1 MKWIKPLLAKRNLPA
16 VIAAVLLVI
25 AVSLIA
31 ANTRFVWKT
40 TAAPPPAPA
49 DNGSGGAHT
58 DSQAALPDSTGFSQV
73 AESELLRLKMDAK
86 TGHFMMED
94 KRNDEVYYSY
104 PDPKYWAKEDIS
116 KTWKQHLS
124 SPIMLQY
131 VDFSEPILNPKELS
145 FTPGV
150 DRIKD
155 LKTIPGG
162 FSLTFELPETGF
174 TIPVEVTVDGD
185 YVQTKIVR
193 EGLKENKL
201 GLVWVRLYPFFG
213 ATHTDGQEGYL
224 FIPDGPGA
232 LIRFKDNKL
241 NVNKVYDESVYGS
254 DMVYQGLYNNRNPV
268 TMPVFGMKSGD
279 KGFLA
284 VLNDG
289 EAYAN
294 IVASPAGVFSDYNWI
309 TAQMNFRSSF
319 LQYTRK
325 NAEESGFVDFNR
337 DELFGSDR
345 AVRYYLL
352 DKANSDYVGMAERY
366 RRYLI
371 EEKGLKKMDA
381 ASSGVPLHMTIV
393 GGDQEKGTLAARY
406 IKGTTTAEAEQMVRT
421 LHELGIGN
429 LSITYT
435 GWQKGGYSEFGR
447 TLPVDPGIGGDEGMK
462 SFVDYAH
469 SLGAPVY
476 LDTEYALNNT
486 GAGGFEKEF
495 AGVTNLAGQTI
506 DMRMLYNEDHVSAVS
521 DKFNLNSVKG
531 DLEGYKKL
539 GIDGLV
545 VNRTGQELFSDY
557 NTKYGSS
564 RDEAKEVQAEIL
576 NTVRNGLGGVQG
588 VSSNFYALPYVRH
601 IQNMVSDYSYDLFA
615 DEAVPFAQIAT
626 HGLLSYSF
634 DYSNNRD
641 ENGNGFL
648 REIEYGAVPSYVFTQ
663 ADTSDFQ
670 RAYGIRFYSTKF
682 SDWSSYAAE
691 EYKRFNEALGD
702 VQNQFI
708 VDHKTIAPNVKETG
722 YENGK
727 RIIVNYN
734 TEPYAYGDLEVPA
747 KDFIVLD
754 GEAAKP

>member
-1 MKWIKPLLAKRNLPA
+1 MKWIKLLLTKRSLPA
-16 VIAAVLLVI
+16 VIAAVLIVI
-25 AVSLIA
+25 ALILMA
-31 ANTRFVWKT
+31 ANTRFVWKM
-40 TAAPPPAPA
+40 TAGPPVVLA
-49 DNGSGGAHT
+49 DNSSNSAQT
-58 DSQAALPDSTGFSQV
+58 DKNPTLPDLSSFSNV
-73 AESELLRLKMDAK
+73 AESDVLRLKMDVK
-86 TGHFMMED
+86 TGHFIMED
-94 KRNDEVYYSY
+94 KRNNEVYYSY
-104 PDPKYWAKEDIS
+104 PDPKYWSKEEVS

-124 SPIMLQY
+124 SPIMIQY

-162 FSLTFELPETGF
+162 FQLTFELPETGF
-174 TIPVEVTVDGD
+174 TIPVEVTIDGD
-185 YVQTKIVR
+185 YVQTKIIR
-193 EGLKENKL
+193 EGIKENKL
-201 GLVWVRLYPFFG
+201 GLIWVRLYPFFG

-232 LIRFKDNKL
+232 LINFKENEL
-241 NVNKVYDESVYGS
+241 NVNKLYDESVYGS
-254 DMVYQGLYNNRNPV
+254 DMVYRGLDNNRNPV
-268 TMPVFGMKSGD
+268 TMPVFGMKSGN

-294 IVASPAGVFSDYNWI
+294 IVASPSGVFSDYNWI

-325 NAEESGFVDFNR
+325 NLEESGFVDFNR

-345 AVRYYLL
+345 VVRYYIL
-352 DKANSDYVGMAERY
+352 DKAKSDYVGMAERY
-366 RRYLI
+366 RQYLM
-371 EEKGLKKMDA
+371 EEKGLKKLEAGTSD
-381 ASSGVPLHMTIV
+381 VPLYLTIV
-393 GGDQEKGTLAARY
+393 GGDQEKGTLANRY
-406 IKGTTTAEAEQMVRT
+406 IKGTTTSEAEQMVRT
-421 LHELGIGN
+421 LHELGIRN
-429 LSITYT
+429 MSITYT

-447 TLPVDPGIGGDEGMK
+447 TLPVDSSIGGDEGMK

-506 DMRMLYNEDHVSAVS
+506 DVRMLYNEDNVSAVS
-521 DKFNLNSVKG
+521 DKFNLKMFES
-531 DLEGYKKL
+531 DLESYKKL

-545 VNRTGQELFSDY
+545 VSRTGQELFSDY

-564 RDEAKEVQAEIL
+564 RDEAKDVQVNIL
-576 NTVRNGLGGVQG
+576 KTIQNGLGGVQG
-588 VSSNFYALPYVRH
+588 VRSNFYALPYVHH
-601 IQNMVSDYSYDLFA
+601 IQNMVSDYSYDLFS
-615 DEAVPFAQIAT
+615 DEAVPFTQIAT
-626 HGLLSYSF
+626 HGLITYSF

-648 REIEYGAVPSYVFTQ
+648 REIEYGAVPSFVFTH
-663 ADTSDFQ
+663 ADTSDFLS
-670 RAYGIRFYSTKF
+670 AYGIRYYSTKF
-682 SDWSSYAAE
+682 SDWASYSAE
-691 EYKRFNEALGD
+691 EYKRFNETLGD

-708 VDHKTIAPNVKETG
+708 VEHRTLAHNVKETV
-722 YENGK
+722 YESGK

-734 TEPYAYGDLEVPA
+734 TEPYKHGDLELPA
-747 KDFIVLD
+747 KNFIVLD
-754 GEAAKP
+754 GEAAKQ